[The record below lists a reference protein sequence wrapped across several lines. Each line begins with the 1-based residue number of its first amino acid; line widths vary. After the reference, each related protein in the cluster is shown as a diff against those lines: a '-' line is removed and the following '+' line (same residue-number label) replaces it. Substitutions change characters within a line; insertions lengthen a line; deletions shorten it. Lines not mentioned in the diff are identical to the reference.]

1 MAATP
6 ATISSLTGQPVPS
19 STPAFLGWTFFLLTA
34 VALGYQIATSHKQL
48 MKMASD
54 EIDQQRKISEIEMN
68 LRALMKDQ
76 YVEMTDNQEE
86 KK

>member
-1 MAATP
+1 M
-6 ATISSLTGQPVPS
+6 TGQPVPS

-54 EIDQQRKISEIEMN
+54 EVDQQRKISEIEMN
-68 LRALMKDQ
+68 LRAIMKDS
-76 YVEMTDNQEE
+76 YVEMKDNIDEN
-86 KK
+86 KIV